1 MKAWG
6 GISSLQLGLAAIWTE
21 ARARDRGIRD
31 VVEWMCAAPARL
43 AGVNDRKGSILA
55 GYDADLVI
63 WDPDADFTVDAASL
77 EHKNRSRRTRRG
89 SSLARRS
96 APFYAGDDLRAWRPF
111 GEKRRGRWVRRAGA

>member
-43 AGVNDRKGSILA
+43 AGLSDRKGAIAS
-55 GYDADLVI
+55 GYDADLVV

-77 EHKNRSRRTRRG
+77 EHRNKITPYQARKLFGSTLRTILRG
-89 SSLARRS
+89 ETIYER
-96 APFYAGDDLRAWRPF
+96 GVPF
-111 GEKRRGRWVRRAGA
+111 GSTRRGRWVRRA